1 MLTSE
6 KKGNKMGRKKKE
18 IRLKEPVRIREKKIA
33 GGNIS
38 LYLDIYQNGLRKKET
53 LKLYLVPEINA
64 ATKLQNANTRKLAEQ
79 IKAQRILDIQREGL
93 VDWDKVKKSR
103 MTLTKWMDDFVKYN
117 AELSESSMKTKRNTH
132 ARIDQYL
139 LHIGKPE
146 FLLKDVD
153 KEFCK
158 GFITFL
164 KTCTYNDGKKQLS
177 TTTCRM
183 FVNYFG
189 SSLAKAIR
197 DGLIEQNPF
206 LLLEAKEKPQK
217 RVAEREFL
225 TIEEIKKVMNTPC
238 RYELVKKA
246 FLFSCFTG
254 LRYSDMK
261 TLNWSEIHKA
271 ADGKTEYID
280 HIQVKTKDR
289 VTIPLSE
296 ETKKWMPKR
305 EEGIDNIFHNL
316 TITSTTVEVVL
327 KEWMEV
333 AGISKHITY
342 HCSRHTAA
350 TMFLTLGASIYV
362 VSKILGHKSIKMTEI
377 YAKIVDKKK
386 LETVNLVNGM
396 FDQIPVIQ

>member
-1 MLTSE
+1 M
-6 KKGNKMGRKKKE
+6 KGNKMGRKKKE

-38 LYLDIYQNGLRKKET
+38 LY
-53 LKLYLVPEINA
+53 
-64 ATKLQNANTRKLAEQ
+64 
-79 IKAQRILDIQREGL
+79 LDIQREGL

-139 LHIGKPE
+139 IYIGKPE

-189 SSLAKAIR
+189 SSLAKAVR

-206 LLLEAKEKPQK
+206 LL
-217 RVAEREFL
+217 F
-225 TIEEIKKVMNTPC
+225 M
-238 RYELVKKA
+238 
-246 FLFSCFTG
+246 
-254 LRYSDMK
+254 
-261 TLNWSEIHKA
+261 
-271 ADGKTEYID
+271 
-280 HIQVKTKDR
+280 
-289 VTIPLSE
+289 
-296 ETKKWMPKR
+296 
-305 EEGIDNIFHNL
+305 
-316 TITSTTVEVVL
+316 
-327 KEWMEV
+327 
-333 AGISKHITY
+333 
-342 HCSRHTAA
+342 
-350 TMFLTLGASIYV
+350 
-362 VSKILGHKSIKMTEI
+362 
-377 YAKIVDKKK
+377 KKK
-386 LETVNLVNGM
+386 LIS
-396 FDQIPVIQ
+396 Q

>member
-1 MLTSE
+1 M
-6 KKGNKMGRKKKE
+6 KGNKMGRKKKE

-38 LYLDIYQNGLRKKET
+38 LY
-53 LKLYLVPEINA
+53 
-64 ATKLQNANTRKLAEQ
+64 
-79 IKAQRILDIQREGL
+79 LDIQREGL

-139 LHIGKPE
+139 LYIGKPE

-189 SSLAKAIR
+189 SSLAKAVR

-238 RYELVKKA
+238 R
-246 FLFSCFTG
+246 T
-254 LRYSDMK
+254 LRLLM
-261 TLNWSEIHKA
+261 
-271 ADGKTEYID
+271 
-280 HIQVKTKDR
+280 QR
-289 VTIPLSE
+289 
-296 ETKKWMPKR
+296 
-305 EEGIDNIFHNL
+305 
-316 TITSTTVEVVL
+316 
-327 KEWMEV
+327 
-333 AGISKHITY
+333 
-342 HCSRHTAA
+342 
-350 TMFLTLGASIYV
+350 
-362 VSKILGHKSIKMTEI
+362 
-377 YAKIVDKKK
+377 
-386 LETVNLVNGM
+386 
-396 FDQIPVIQ
+396 